1 MKKQTSQFP
10 EWLRLLVFTVSG
22 IVIAI
27 GLFSL
32 YSAATQWTSLPS
44 NPVVVLYFLVM
55 LIVLPLLA
63 AWAFALTWQAR
74 NPRLAVVLAAIPAVL
89 MLLRALLIGGA

>member
-1 MKKQTSQFP
+1 MKKQTPPFP
-10 EWLRLLVFTVSG
+10 EWLRLLVFTIAG

-32 YSAATQWTSLPS
+32 YTAATQWTSLPG
-44 NPVVVLYFLVM
+44 NPVVILYFLVM
-55 LIVLPLLA
+55 LVVLPLLA
-63 AWAFALTWQAR
+63 VWAIVLTWQAR

>member
-1 MKKQTSQFP
+1 MKPQTPQFP
-10 EWLRLLVFTVSG
+10 EWLRLLVFAGSAT
-22 IVIAI
+22 VIAI

-32 YSAATQWTSLPS
+32 YTAATQWTSLPS

-55 LIVLPLLA
+55 LLVLPLLA
-63 AWAFALTWQAR
+63 VWAFVLTWQER

-89 MLLRALLIGGA
+89 LLLRALLIGGA